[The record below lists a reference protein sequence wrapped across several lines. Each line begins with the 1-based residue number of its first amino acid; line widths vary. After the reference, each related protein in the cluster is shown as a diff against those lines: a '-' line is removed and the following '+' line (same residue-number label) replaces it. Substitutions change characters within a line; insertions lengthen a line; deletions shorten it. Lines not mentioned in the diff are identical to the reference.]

1 MLTQSFIAPFTRSPA
16 MADLRRL
23 TFFAPCLSLLLIL
36 LAAAPQASAGGT
48 AHAAIDNVRLGVL
61 DLTPDDDAGAGF
73 DVLSMLPSL
82 FASLN
87 AAPADYYA
95 AGYPGPDLP
104 AAVSVSF
111 GASAGTAATDGALVH
126 FTAQATGAGNL
137 GEFGYAAASSNQ
149 EVRLLL
155 HPFSVLTIGGHL
167 SSLAER
173 SADIEHYDVVGM
185 TSVSIVDANG
195 YTYQQRTR
203 QSLSYA
209 DWPERTAIEEDFTL
223 AFANGG
229 AGTQAVTLY
238 FQTWS
243 NVTRIAAPVP
253 EPSMAAQLAVGA
265 LGLVGWGAARP
276 SRALKR
282 QRRDNAAPL
291 PGRRVHRA
299 SAAKAGAAQLRAS
312 RTPPSTPRATYAGT
326 C

>member
-1 MLTQSFIAPFTRSPA
+1 

-23 TFFAPCLSLLLIL
+23 AFFAPCLSLLLIL
-36 LAAAPQASAGGT
+36 LATAPQASADGT

-61 DLTPDDDAGAGF
+61 DLTPDDGVKAGF
-73 DVLSMLPSL
+73 DVLSALPSL

-111 GASAGTAATDGALVH
+111 GASAGTAATDGALAH
-126 FTAQATGAGNL
+126 FTAHATGAGNL

-149 EVRLLL
+149 EVRLTL
-155 HPFSVLTIGGHL
+155 HPYSVLTVAGHL
-167 SSLAER
+167 TSLAER
-173 SADIEHYDVVGM
+173 SGDIEHYDVVGM
-185 TSVSIVDANG
+185 TSVSIVDADG

-209 DWPERTAIEEDFTL
+209 DWPARMAIEEDFTL

-229 AGTQAVTLY
+229 AEKQAVTLY

-253 EPSMAAQLAVGA
+253 EPSMAALLAAGA
-265 LGLVGWGAARP
+265 LCLAGWGRLARRRTP
-276 SRALKR
+276 KR
-282 QRRDNAAPL
+282 QRRPIAEAAL
-291 PGRRVHRA
+291 SSQG
-299 SAAKAGAAQLRAS
+299 SA
-312 RTPPSTPRATYAGT
+312 
-326 C
+326 